1 MLPPFLLLLNLS
13 LNTLVMFL
21 FAVEKLE
28 KYIRRTKK
36 LAAKATSVVARG
48 ETA

>member
-1 MLPPFLLLLNLS
+1 MPPVLTLINLS

-28 KYIRRTKK
+28 KYARRSKK
-36 LAAKATSVVARG
+36 LADRALRR
-48 ETA
+48 ETT